1 MNAEDRERQLA
12 QTQFAADLRSQFEAL
27 GERARPPRKR
37 RRVVVVAVAAG
48 VIVATMLGGVALAGG
63 FHFASPPQPLHPAA
77 TPGGSPR
84 HGAAATSVYPTNAKG
99 QTYGPNRPM
108 AQEPD
113 LIAATATNGRDGYVL
128 RTDLEGPVP
137 STPAEALRM
146 QAAQAGKD
154 RVIPVYESDG
164 TTQIGV
170 FVIGSGSVTEVVA
183 QPPDWLLKQMSG
195 LARNAGDPQA
205 SALWTLTTADKAVV
219 VEGTD
224 APAKVADPHA
234 PVYVFV
240 VHGHFTK
247 WLWSL
252 PAGVSP
258 PHYSWVVEEV
268 DAGSR
273 ITNMSGNSEKPID
286 TSGLTM
292 QRVVLPSAADE

>member
-1 MNAEDRERQLA
+1 MGTEDTRERVAGTRFAED
-12 QTQFAADLRSQFEAL
+12 LRGQFEAL
-27 GERARPPRKR
+27 GKRVRQPRKR
-37 RRVVVVAVAAG
+37 RRVVVVAIAAG
-48 VIVATMLGGVALAGG
+48 VAVAAMLGGVALAGG
-63 FHFASPPQPLHPAA
+63 FHFASPPQPLNPAA
-77 TPGGSPR
+77 IPGGSPQPP
-84 HGAAATSVYPTNAKG
+84 AAASSLYPTNAKG
-99 QTYGPNRPM
+99 QTYGPDLPM
-108 AQEPD
+108 AEEPD

-146 QAAQAGKD
+146 QAAAAGND
-154 RVIPVYESDG
+154 REIPVYESDG

-170 FVIGSGSVTEVVA
+170 FVIGGGSATEDVA
-183 QPPDWLLKQMSG
+183 PPPDWLLKHMGS
-195 LARNAGDPQA
+195 LARNAGDPHA
-205 SALWTLTTADKAVV
+205 SAWWTLTTAAKAVV

-224 APAKVADPHA
+224 APAKIANPHA

-240 VHGHFTK
+240 MHGHFTE

-258 PHYSWVVEEV
+258 PHYNWVVEEV

-286 TSGLTM
+286 TSGLHM
-292 QRVVLPSAADE
+292 QSVVLPSAGEE